1 MDRSCCCRGLA
12 RARLFLRSIDGQMI
26 GVKFATYV
34 FQTSPTRSWLR
45 VVILFAGLVV
55 AFDLAVNDENW
66 LRALVASSNALMWKV
81 GPI

>member
-1 MDRSCCCRGLA
+1 
-12 RARLFLRSIDGQMI
+12 MI
-26 GVKFATYV
+26 AVKFARYV
-34 FQTSPTRSWLR
+34 CQTSPTRPWLR